1 MIVSDNEQINLQHVL
16 VGRAVGKDAAIELN
30 ISKLE
35 QQAIQRAIKQYDGN
49 LTRVAKALGLG
60 RTTLYRKMEK
70 YGLSD

>member
-1 MIVSDNEQINLQHVL
+1 MIVSDNEQVNLQHIL
-16 VGRAVGKDAAIELN
+16 VGRAVGKDTAIELN

-35 QQAIQRAIKQYDGN
+35 QQAIERAIKQYDGN

-70 YGLSD
+70 YDLSD